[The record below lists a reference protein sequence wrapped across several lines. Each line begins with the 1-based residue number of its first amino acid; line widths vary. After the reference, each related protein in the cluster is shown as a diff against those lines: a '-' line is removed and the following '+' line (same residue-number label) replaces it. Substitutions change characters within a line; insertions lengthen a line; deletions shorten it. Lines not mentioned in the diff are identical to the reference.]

1 MRRTVVLAALATLGF
16 AVLAADAATPAFRYG
31 VAAGEVTSTSAVLWT
46 RAPRPGLVTLD
57 VRESK
62 GTRVIGVVVL
72 DLRATA
78 ANDLTVQL
86 RVPGL
91 APGTTYRYWFTQSRK
106 KSPVGTF
113 TTAPGESASAPVRFA
128 ITGDADATA
137 GANGKPAFNR
147 FQVYARMA
155 AERNAFNI
163 NPGDT
168 IYSDSEVGGAPVAQT
183 VAQKWAKYRLGLELP
198 ALRGLRRSAGLYSH
212 WDDHEFINDFSR
224 PENGSALFRAGLKAF
239 RDYSPVAYSG
249 SLGLY
254 RSFRWGKNLE
264 LFFLDERRFRSA
276 KVDDACG
283 GDLAPT
289 APQAVRSAFA
299 SLAPSLANSVPA
311 GCLAA
316 ITDSR
321 RTMLGSRQ
329 YRAFTSAIEASTAT
343 WKMIVNEVPIQ
354 QYYALPYDRWEG
366 YASEREQLLSF
377 LDENVEN
384 VVFLTTDTHA
394 NLINEVRYETLAG
407 PPTSS
412 GMWEVVTG
420 PVATNTFA
428 KEIDSTLGLAGAG
441 TAIGSLFFKPQPPRG
456 VGMRCAALDVYSY
469 AQVRVTASRITIAPK
484 DAAGRPVREATG
496 VACAPLVLTAQ

>member
-1 MRRTVVLAALATLGF
+1 MRHAVALAAFLTLGF
-16 AVLAADAATPAFRYG
+16 AVVAADAATTAFRYG

-46 RAPRPGLVTLD
+46 RAPTPGVVKLD
-57 VRESK
+57 VRVSSP
-62 GTRVIGVVVL
+62 TAIIGVVVL

-78 ANDLTVQL
+78 ANDSTVQL
-86 RVPGL
+86 RVPRL
-91 APGTTYRYWFTQSRK
+91 RPATTYKYWFTQGK
-106 KSPVGTF
+106 TKSPVGTF
-113 TTAPGESASAPVRFA
+113 TTAPAGSAHVPVRFA

-155 AERNAFNI
+155 AERNDFNI
-163 NPGDT
+163 NLGDT

-183 VAQKWAKYRLGLELP
+183 VPQKWAKYRLGLALP

-224 PENGSALFRAGLKAF
+224 PENGSAIFRAGLKAF
-239 RDYSPVAYSG
+239 RDYSPVSYSG

-289 APQAVRSAFA
+289 APQPVRSAFA
-299 SLAPSLANSVPA
+299 SLAPSLANPVPA

-343 WKMIVNEVPIQ
+343 WKVIVNEVPIQ

-366 YASEREQLLSF
+366 YASERERLLRF
-377 LDENVEN
+377 LEDVEN

-394 NLINEVRYETLAG
+394 NLINEVRYATLAG

-428 KEIDSTLGLAGAG
+428 KEIDSTLGLAGRGDRDRLVVLQAPAAARSRYALCRARRLQLRAG
-441 TAIGSLFFKPQPPRG
+441 PGDCYSNHDRAQGRRRTTGTRG
-456 VGMRCAALDVYSY
+456 DRRCV
-469 AQVRVTASRITIAPK
+469 
-484 DAAGRPVREATG
+484 
-496 VACAPLVLTAQ
+496 